1 MLALWRRRFGAAM
14 ARHAARM
21 VAYARVAAVLLVA
34 LCLGACFSSRPPLIG
49 ARESVKLFGEGG
61 PALRVAFS
69 AMTQSPLSQK
79 IRFRW
84 VDDGYEIFGPDKKS
98 EGVRYRLT
106 PLGGDWYIAQQTQQ
120 PANVADYGL
129 ARLEVEENRLWIY
142 APQCSALSPGE
153 RLALGLAVMVNGDC
167 PIDTLTQLRAAMA
180 AAVRRGAP
188 AIGYYE
194 LAGPVTP

>member
-1 MLALWRRRFGAAM
+1 
-14 ARHAARM
+14 M
-21 VAYARVAAVLLVA
+21 VAYVRAAAVLLVA
-34 LCLGACFSSRPPLIG
+34 LCLSACFSSRPPLIG

-61 PALRVAFS
+61 SALRVAFS
-69 AMTQSPLSQK
+69 AMTQSPMSQK
-79 IRFRW
+79 VRFRW
-84 VDDGYEIFGPDKKS
+84 VDDGYEIFGPDKMN

-129 ARLEVEENRLWIY
+129 ARMEENRLWIY
-142 APQCSALSPGE
+142 APQCSALSTGE
-153 RLALGLAVMVNGDC
+153 RIALGLAVMVNGDC
-167 PIDTLTQLRAAMA
+167 PVDSLVQLRTAMA

-188 AIGYYE
+188 AVGYYE